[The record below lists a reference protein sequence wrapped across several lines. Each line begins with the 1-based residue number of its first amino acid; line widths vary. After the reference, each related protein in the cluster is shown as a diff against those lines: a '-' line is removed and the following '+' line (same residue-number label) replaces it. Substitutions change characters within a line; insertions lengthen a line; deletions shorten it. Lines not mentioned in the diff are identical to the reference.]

1 MTFNVQDCL
10 TKATGRAKSDVANKL
25 ISMLLHETSR
35 EICNRFGLSVGDRD
49 YVNAVVD
56 FLGKECCYCS
66 AQLERDRVVVEH
78 PDGLNRFRAGLH
90 VPGNALLACRKCN
103 NEKRRDDQMENLL
116 LAETGWESFLSH
128 DSSQCASSCKTCTYW
143 AQKFP
148 DFETRR
154 THLQATKKKISEFR
168 FMYPDFMETSQIL
181 KPALLNRLNSLYRE
195 CQEFA
200 AQRIKISAAS
210 LFEEV
215 NWKNYKKQSE
225 SKA

>member
-1 MTFNVQDCL
+1 MSFNVQDCL

-25 ISMLLHETSR
+25 ISMLLHEASR

-90 VPGNALLACRKCN
+90 VPGNALLACKKCN
-103 NEKRRDDQMENLL
+103 NEKRRDDQLDTLL

-128 DSSQCASSCKTCTYW
+128 DSSECSASCKTCIYW
-143 AQKFP
+143 AQKIP
-148 DFETRR
+148 DFDRRR
-154 THLQATKKKISEFR
+154 THLLSAKKKISDFR
-168 FMYPDFMETSQIL
+168 FMYPDFMKASELL
-181 KPALLNRLNSLYRE
+181 KPALINRLNSLYRE

-200 AQRIKISAAS
+200 TLKIKTSAAS
-210 LFEEV
+210 MFEEV
-215 NWKNYKKQSE
+215 DWKKIKLQRE
-225 SKA
+225 